1 VGLVIGCACD
11 IQTAVYMGP
20 ITTIPILLFS
30 GFFVTLENIP
40 FYMHWMSY
48 VAYTRY
54 GFEGTMLAIYG
65 FDRETLKCSQP
76 YCHFKYPQKFLE
88 ELSLDKGVFWLDVVC
103 LLAFFLLLRVSGYFV
118 LKFKVK
124 SEK

>member
-1 VGLVIGCACD
+1 
-11 IQTAVYMGP
+11 MGKNIHWNGENSVK
-20 ITTIPILLFS
+20 ITEIPHFA

-54 GFEGTMLAIYG
+54 GFEGTMLAVYG

-88 ELSLDKGVFWLDVVC
+88 ELSLDQARRLTFVFGGVF
-103 LLAFFLLLRVSGYFV
+103 
-118 LKFKVK
+118 LK
-124 SEK
+124 SAHCTCP